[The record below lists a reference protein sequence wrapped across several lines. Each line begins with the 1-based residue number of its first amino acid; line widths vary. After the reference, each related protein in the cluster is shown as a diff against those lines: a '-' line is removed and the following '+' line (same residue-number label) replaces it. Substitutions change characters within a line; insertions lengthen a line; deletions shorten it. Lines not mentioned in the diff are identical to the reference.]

1 MGIKRLYD
9 FFQSVLM
16 PFSFI
21 TAQVRRKTCSVEM
34 AGLLW
39 ESLYR
44 QEELARHMWRRAPDE
59 AQPAVP
65 MGDLVYERFR
75 HSVKHRLNEIFA
87 VFKDTGSVLVFEG
100 NYIYLQEGA
109 EERAEAEKRATAF
122 NKALPT
128 IVFQMGVLLTNF
140 E

>member
-21 TAQVRRKTCSVEM
+21 TAQMRRKTCSVEM

-44 QEELARHMWRRAPDE
+44 QEELARRRAPDE

-75 HSVKHRLNEIFA
+75 RSVKHRLNEIFA

-100 NYIYLQEGA
+100 NYIYKKEPRNGLKSA
-109 EERAEAEKRATAF
+109 R
-122 NKALPT
+122 LPS
-128 IVFQMGVLLTNF
+128 IRPFQLLYF
-140 E
+140 KWGFY